1 MIYRKTKLIVIPK
14 KAGSLWQKSCEFHS
28 KLSVYVVLSCHS
40 QMVNTNTLVRSTFNC
55 YIKKKNVSS
64 IHAVSPPTLAP
75 QFSNLKSVKMHSNG
89 MYCWPPANYHAIIS
103 VLPPWASGLQLYC
116 GCLRAWA
123 LTCVRYTADKV
134 CVLMSRRWK
143 CKFCDLGNFH
153 YILCLWGHACNALS
167 VYCMSMWI
175 IQQCPPV
182 CFWRILHKS
191 ASFPVSAMRRVRH
204 LWPSKQYQQWQNGCL
219 NDRLAPKV
227 SHCLSC

>member
-75 QFSNLKSVKMHSNG
+75 QFSNLKSVKMHSNR
-89 MYCWPPANYHAIIS
+89 MYCWPSANYHAIIS

-143 CKFCDLGNFH
+143 CKFCDLGIF
-153 YILCLWGHACNALS
+153 IIFFVSEVMHAMLFLFIACQCELYSNALPS
-167 VYCMSMWI
+167 AFEGYYTKVQHSLFQRWDGWDTCD
-175 IQQCPPV
+175 PV
-182 CFWRILHKS
+182 NNISSDKT
-191 ASFPVSAMRRVRH
+191 AV
-204 LWPSKQYQQWQNGCL
+204 
-219 NDRLAPKV
+219 
-227 SHCLSC
+227 